1 MPELAF
7 YGLIFALIFGV
18 AASASAVAWSVIE
31 RRGRAI
37 STKPAPK
44 NIRSIGDSLL
54 RSEALSTLSGYN
66 VLLSQ
71 LSFVPKLKVLL
82 QQASV
87 DWSVGRVIAMMLL
100 CGVLVLN
107 FALRTDLVPGIGAVL
122 LAAVAAAAPLVYLVR
137 LRDKRYREIEEQLP
151 EGLDYLSRAVVAG
164 NSLPMSMELMADEVG
179 GSLSIEVRKT
189 VDEYNL
195 GSPME
200 QVLRSLPDRLPM
212 IDVQFF
218 VSAVL
223 TQSRTGGNLHDL
235 LDTLSETIRERASLK
250 GQVRA
255 VTANG
260 RLTAIILTALPL
272 LIAGM
277 MFLVNSNYLM
287 VLVTNPLGK
296 VLIFCAICA
305 QVAAYFVINKIVDI
319 EV

>member
-31 RRGRAI
+31 RRGRAV
-37 STKPAPK
+37 STKAAPK

-255 VTANG
+255 LTANG

-272 LIAGM
+272 LIAGI

>member
-1 MPELAF
+1 MTELVF

-18 AASASAVAWSVIE
+18 GASASAVAWSVIE
-31 RRGRAI
+31 RR
-37 STKPAPK
+37 SQVVSPKPARK
-44 NIRSIGDSLL
+44 NIRAIGDSLL
-54 RSEALSTLSGYN
+54 RSEAFSTLSGYN
-66 VLLSQ
+66 ILLSR
-71 LSFVPKLKVLL
+71 LSFVPKLRELL

-100 CGVLVLN
+100 CGVVVLN
-107 FALRTDLVPGIGAVL
+107 LALRSGLVPTIGAIL
-122 LAAVAAAAPLVYLVR
+122 LAAAAAAAPVMYLVR
-137 LRDKRYREIEEQLP
+137 LRDKRYREIEQQLP
-151 EGLDYLSRAVVAG
+151 EALDYLSRAVVAG

-179 GSLSIEVRKT
+179 GELSIEVRKT

-195 GSPME
+195 GAPME
-200 QVLRSLPDRLPM
+200 RALRSLAERLPM

-255 VTANG
+255 LTANG

-272 LIAGM
+272 VIAGM
-277 MFLVNSNYLM
+277 MFFVNPSYFM
-287 VLVTNPLGK
+287 ILVTNPLGK

-319 EV
+319 KV